1 MLREKDIFL
10 YDICSVDEGGQVLSR
25 DNCKIIDMFLEILG
39 TATEMKE
46 MLLEEII
53 KYELYVILSDIVRQV
68 CSRP

>member
-25 DNCKIIDMFLEILG
+25 DNCKIIYMFLEILG
-39 TATEMKE
+39 SATEMKGIELEE
-46 MLLEEII
+46 MLKHDLD
-53 KYELYVILSDIVRQV
+53 VIPGDIVSQL